1 MKGLGDGCG
10 CFPTGRHYAGIAHLI
25 RIQAIGVVEGFD
37 GDGSWIDLPI
47 ALIDIEATGL
57 DHVAD
62 RIIELGIVVGRG
74 GEIVER
80 KSWLVNPGCPISA
93 ESREIHGITDEM
105 VADKPKFDAIAA
117 EVVTALTGMVPAA
130 YNASFDRAFVLS
142 ELERAGYDRQGL
154 PPSLASS
161 VEWFDP
167 LVWAREIHELEKS
180 RSLVEVSA
188 RLGIAHEKAHR
199 ATDDA
204 EAALRVLYTFAK
216 DMRVP
221 KSYAGFAQEQRRL
234 LRLQDEERN
243 RQFWRNKDT
252 TPPATTPTT
261 PAPAKPS

>member
-37 GDGSWIDLPI
+37 GDGNWIDLPI
-47 ALIDIEATGL
+47 ALIDVETTGT
-57 DHVAD
+57 DSIAD
-62 RIIELGIVVGRG
+62 RIIEIGIVVGRG
-74 GEIVER
+74 GEILER
-80 KSWLVNPGCPISA
+80 RSWLVNPGCPISD
-93 ESREIHGITDEM
+93 ESREVHGITNEM
-105 VADKPKFDAIAA
+105 VADKPRFEAIAA
-117 EVVTALTGMVPAA
+117 EVASALSGVVPAA
-130 YNASFDRAFVLS
+130 YNASFDRGFILS

-161 VEWFDP
+161 VEWIDP

-188 RLGIAHEKAHR
+188 RLGVVHETAHR

-243 RQFWRNKDT
+243 RWRST
-252 TPPATTPTT
+252 TTVTTT
-261 PAPAKPS
+261 APAATKPS